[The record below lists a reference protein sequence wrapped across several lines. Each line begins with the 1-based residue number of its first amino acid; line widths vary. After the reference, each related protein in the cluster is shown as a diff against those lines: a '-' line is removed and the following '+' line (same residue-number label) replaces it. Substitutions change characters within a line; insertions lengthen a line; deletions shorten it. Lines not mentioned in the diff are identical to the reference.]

1 MRRAF
6 LALLS
11 VFVGS
16 AAPADEPSSHA
27 AFRAALTRLHAEA
40 GFPGAVA
47 AFARADE
54 PIHVVAVG
62 LSDVESA
69 KPMREDHRMLSGSTG
84 KSFTAAVALSLAQE
98 GRLDLDAPISRW
110 LGDAPWFADLP
121 GGSAITPRMLLRHQS
136 GLRDH
141 VHDPAFQARVARA
154 LPTNPDVALPPA
166 DLIGFVL
173 DDAPLFAP
181 GTGYAYTDTGYIIA
195 GLVIEAV
202 TGEPYFATLKRRF
215 LEPLG
220 LELTMPADRRDLP
233 GLASGYISGQGMFD
247 LPPKVT
253 EDGTLVYNPASE
265 WTGGGL
271 ATNAGDLARWAIA
284 LYEGQAM
291 QGPYLDTLLDAVPKD
306 ASQRRLHGEDV
317 AYGLG
322 VTLRTT
328 DLGPAQGHRG
338 WTPGYLSVF
347 EYYPDH
353 RLAVALQINELGEH
367 DMSAYA
373 ETLAESVIWAD
384 S

>member
-1 MRRAF
+1 M
-6 LALLS
+6 
-11 VFVGS
+11 
-16 AAPADEPSSHA
+16 
-27 AFRAALTRLHAEA
+27 HAEA
-40 GFPGAVA
+40 GFPGTVA

-54 PIHVVAVG
+54 PVHVAAVG
-62 LSDVESA
+62 LADVESA
-69 KPMREDHRMLSGSTG
+69 KSMREDHRMLSGSTG

-110 LGDAPWFADLP
+110 LGDAPWFSSLP
-121 GGSAITPRMLLRHQS
+121 SGSAITPRMLLRHQS
-136 GLRDH
+136 GLTDH
-141 VHDPAFQARVARA
+141 IHDPEFQARVEIA
-154 LPTNPDVALPPA
+154 LRTNPDFALPPA
-166 DLIGFVL
+166 KLIGFVL

-202 TGEPYFATLKRRF
+202 TDEPYFDTLNRRF

-220 LELTMPADRRDLP
+220 LELTVPADRRDLP
-233 GLASGYISGQGMFD
+233 GLASGYISGQAMFG
-247 LPPKVT
+247 LPPKVI
-253 EDGTLVYNPASE
+253 EDGTLLYNPASE

-291 QGPYLDTLLDAVPKD
+291 QGPYLDALLDGVSKD
-306 ASQRRLHGEDV
+306 ASQRQLHGEDV

-328 DLGPAQGHRG
+328 DLGPALGHRG
-338 WTPGYLSVF
+338 WTPGYLSIF
-347 EYYPDH
+347 EYYPVH
-353 RLAVALQINELGEH
+353 RLAIALQINELGEH

-373 ETLAESVIWAD
+373 ENLAASVIRAAP
-384 S
+384 